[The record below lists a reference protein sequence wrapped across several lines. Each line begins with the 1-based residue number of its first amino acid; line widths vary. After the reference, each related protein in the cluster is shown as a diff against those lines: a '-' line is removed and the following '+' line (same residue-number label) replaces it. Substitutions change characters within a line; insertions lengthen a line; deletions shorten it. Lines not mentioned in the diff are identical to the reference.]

1 MKIELLRAD
10 ISSIKV
16 DALVYPSQSQHIDG
30 VGEVPSGSA
39 VVTSAGNL
47 LCKFVIHA
55 VGPRGDDADREKIL
69 RDATRAALERA
80 EELAIASVA
89 FMSSKSGMFGFP
101 IPFCAPVMLKT
112 TVAFR
117 NRARSLQRVV
127 YCLFGTEAY
136 DNFRKVLDE
145 IEQ

>member
-10 ISSIKV
+10 VSSIKV
-16 DALVYPSQSQHIDG
+16 DALIYPSQSPHVDG
-30 VGEVPSGSA
+30 VGDVPAGSA

-55 VGPRGDDADREKIL
+55 IGPKTAEKDQAKIL
-69 RDATRAALERA
+69 GDATRSALERA

-89 FMSSKSGMFGFP
+89 FMASRSGMFGFP
-101 IPFCAPVMLKT
+101 IDFCAPVMLDA

-117 NRARSLQRVV
+117 PRARSLQRVI
-127 YCLFGTEAY
+127 YCLFGNEAY
-136 DNFRKVLDE
+136 ETFRRVFEE

>member
-1 MKIELLRAD
+1 MNIELLRAD

-16 DALVYPSQSQHIDG
+16 DALVYPSQTRHVDG

-55 VGPRGDDADREKIL
+55 VGPNSGDPDQEKIL

-89 FMSSKSGMFGFP
+89 FMSSKRGMFGFS
-101 IPFCAPVMLKT
+101 IDFCAPVMLQA

-117 NRARSLQRVV
+117 SRARSLQRVV

-145 IEQ
+145 VDK

>member
-1 MKIELLRAD
+1 MRIELLRAD
-10 ISSIKV
+10 ITSIKV
-16 DALVYPSQSQHIDG
+16 DALVYPSQSQHVDG
-30 VGEVPSGSA
+30 VGEVPAGSA

-55 VGPRGDDADREKIL
+55 IGPHTAKDDQEKIL
-69 RDATRAALERA
+69 RDATRSALERA

-101 IPFCAPVMLKT
+101 IDFCAPVMLQA

-117 NRARSLQRVV
+117 PRARSLQRVV
-127 YCLFGTEAY
+127 YCLFGDDAFQ
-136 DNFRKVLDE
+136 NFRKVLEEVDA
-145 IEQ
+145 